1 MRLLATF
8 FAAALMLFII
18 GNALARAEAV
28 TAPAVVENGHAR
40 LSGSRLA

>member
-8 FAAALMLFII
+8 FAAALTLFII

-28 TAPAVVENGHAR
+28 TLAVVEMETLN
-40 LSGSRLA
+40 